1 MNVHVSI
8 AAETLFHIGPIPVTN
23 SMLTMFIV
31 MALLLI
37 VGRLIAVRASIIPGR
52 VQGAFEEIVE
62 FMLGLV
68 EGAAGRTFGRRL
80 FPLVAGLFIFIL
92 FANFSGLFP
101 GIGTIGYWHEETVS
115 ETGAVSQ
122 ATTHSNEI
130 AQAGPAKTETP
141 ANEPE
146 PTHKEK
152 VLVPFFRSPDADI
165 NMTLGMALVTFIAVQ
180 IYGIRFHGVGGR
192 IKHMADPPFLFP
204 IEVISE
210 FSRIISLSARLF
222 GNVFAGEVL
231 LGMMY
236 SIGAAIKIAI
246 IPFLFPVVFMFLEVL
261 FGAIQALVFALLT
274 LAYIVV
280 AVGDHGGEEEHSHV
294 PDATKELAGTQVP
307 AGAGD

>member
-1 MNVHVSI
+1 MNVHVSL
-8 AAETLFHIGPIPVTN
+8 AAETLFHVGPIPVTN

-37 VGRLIAVRASIIPGR
+37 VGRLIAVRAKVIPGR
-52 VQGAFEEIVE
+52 VQGAFEEIAE
-62 FMLGLV
+62 FTLGLV
-68 EGAAGRTFGRRL
+68 EGAAGRSLGRRV

-101 GIGTIGYWHEETVS
+101 GVGTIGYWHEETVNAN
-115 ETGAVSQ
+115 GDVI
-122 ATTHSNEI
+122 ATTTHGNEI
-130 AQAGPAKTETP
+130 AQAGTQQTNAPAE
-141 ANEPE
+141 A

-180 IYGIRFHGVGGR
+180 IYGVRFHGVGGR

-210 FSRIISLSARLF
+210 LSRIISLSARLF
-222 GNVFAGEVL
+222 GNVFAGEIL

-246 IPFLFPVVFMFLEVL
+246 IPFLFPVVFLFLEVL

-280 AVGDHGGEEEHSHV
+280 AVGDQGEEEHSKV
-294 PDATKELAGTQVP
+294 PDATKELTGMQVP
-307 AGAGD
+307 ASAGD

>member
-1 MNVHVSI
+1 MDVHVSI
-8 AAETLFHIGPIPVTN
+8 AAETLFHVGPIPVTN

-52 VQGAFEEIVE
+52 VQGAYEEIVE

-68 EGAAGRTFGRRL
+68 EGAAGRTLGRRL

-92 FANFSGLFP
+92 FANFSGLVP
-101 GIGTIGYWHEETVS
+101 GFGTVGYWHEETVNAN
-115 ETGAVSQ
+115 GDVV
-122 ATTHSNEI
+122 ATAPHSNEV
-130 AQAGPAKTETP
+130 AQAGTGDTSAPKAEG
-141 ANEPE
+141 
-146 PTHKEK
+146 THKEK

-236 SIGAAIKIAI
+236 SIGAAIKIAV

-280 AVGDHGGEEEHSHV
+280 AVGDHAGEEEHSHV
-294 PDATKELAGTQVP
+294 PDATKELAATPVP
-307 AGAGD
+307 TSAGD